1 MPRKKGQTQTLG
13 KIQAAAQELF
23 VAKGF
28 DGVSISEIAR
38 KADINQSL
46 IYHYFENKENLWK
59 EVKKRIGEKGKET
72 KGPAPSDG
80 PKDLKEFLE
89 NSIRKRFRHMRESP
103 EFIRMILWQ
112 LLEPKEALAGEE
124 KYTSTSWTGMI
135 EKLQQEGSIRK
146 DLEPRQIT
154 LAIHGLTI
162 GALIHDPEHYLR
174 NKKYADEYLE
184 LIVDMMTKLLS
195 PK

>member
-13 KIQAAAQELF
+13 KILAAAQELF

-46 IYHYFENKENLWK
+46 IYHYFESKENLWK

-72 KGPAPSDG
+72 KEPAPSDG

-89 NSIRKRFRHMRESP
+89 NSMRKRFRYMRESP

-124 KYTSTSWTGMI
+124 KYTSTNWTGMI
-135 EKLQQEGSIRK
+135 EKLQQDGSIRK
-146 DLEPRQIT
+146 DLEPRQVT
-154 LAIHGLTI
+154 LAIRGLTI

-174 NKKYADEYLE
+174 NKKHADEYLE
-184 LIVDMMTKLLS
+184 LIVDMMAKLLS